1 MTVSGT
7 SAASAEVA
15 AAAALLRAIDPGA
28 SNGVIVGRLGRSAAD
43 VGTRAETGNGRLDLA
58 RAVADDGTDVGPPG
72 GRRRQRR
79 AVRRAVRRREEE
91 PPDLDRRWR
100 RSGLRLV
107 LEPDPAGRLRRHAS
121 SRASWRSTTTS
132 VGTLTATPNPGFIFV
147 GWTGTFVSGGTTT
160 CVGTTNPCNFFMS
173 NSAQPLTATFLETS
187 PFPTIDLQAASDSGT
202 SNSDNVTN
210 AATLVFDVTFDVPV
224 TGFLANDL
232 SNLGTATGCV
242 IGAPAGS
249 AAAYTVT
256 VTGCSVGTVIL
267 RIAGG
272 AVTNE
277 VGGVNAPTLGPV
289 VTIDRSGPT
298 VTINQA
304 STQPDPTGSSPIL
317 FAVVF
322 SETVPT
328 FDAGDVVIT
337 GTAGGTKIA
346 SVTGGGAL
354 YVVSVTGMTTN
365 GTVIASI
372 AAGATTGLA
381 GNPSSASTSTD
392 NVVTW
397 DTGPPSV
404 TINQAVGQP
413 DPTNVSPI
421 VFTAVFTEPV
431 TGFTS
436 GDVTL
441 TDSRAGTLIAVVT
454 GGPTTYTVTVT
465 GMTTTGIGD
474 RLDRARCRDRRRR
487 QPEPGL
493 VLDRQH
499 RALGR
504 DAADRDD
511 RPGHPPDGPDER
523 DPDHVHGG
531 VQRTRRRLRDR

>member
-1 MTVSGT
+1 M
-7 SAASAEVA
+7 
-15 AAAALLRAIDPGA
+15 
-28 SNGVIVGRLGRSAAD
+28 
-43 VGTRAETGNGRLDLA
+43 
-58 RAVADDGTDVGPPG
+58 
-72 GRRRQRR
+72 
-79 AVRRAVRRREEE
+79 
-91 PPDLDRRWR
+91 
-100 RSGLRLV
+100 
-107 LEPDPAGRLRRHAS
+107 
-121 SRASWRSTTTS
+121 
-132 VGTLTATPNPGFIFV
+132 
-147 GWTGTFVSGGTTT
+147 
-160 CVGTTNPCNFFMS
+160 
-173 NSAQPLTATFLETS
+173 
-187 PFPTIDLQAASDSGT
+187 
-202 SNSDNVTN
+202 
-210 AATLVFDVTFDVPV
+210 FDVTFDVPV

-249 AAAYTVT
+249 GAAYTVT

-267 RIAGG
+267 RLAGG

-277 VGGVNAPTLGPV
+277 IGGVNAPTLGPV

-322 SETVPT
+322 SETVTT

-337 GTAGGTKIA
+337 GTAGGTKTA
-346 SVTGGGAL
+346 TVTGGGAL
-354 YVVSVTGMTTN
+354 YLVSVTGMTTN

-372 AAGATTGLA
+372 TAGATTGLA

-441 TDSRAGTLIAVVT
+441 TDSRAGILNAVVT

-487 QPEPGL
+487 QPEPRL
-493 VLDRQH
+493 VLDRQR

-511 RPGHPPDGPDER
+511 RPGGRPDGSDER
-523 DPDHVHGG
+523 EP
-531 VQRTRRRLRDR
+531 RSRSPRCSANPSSASRPATSR